1 MKPCKTFLLFSVLI
15 LSHCLCAQQPS
26 KISMQLKWHL
36 EATDPQEMVPFLLE
50 SNSTDLTELVNR
62 FAGKVRL
69 KVGSLYSIE
78 IPAENVWPFSEET
91 AVEKIEFSNAPAHFL
106 NDTMLIQTKADQVQA
121 MAAPL
126 REKYSG
132 KGVILGVID
141 SGIELDHPDFKDSLG
156 NTRVLYIWDQ
166 GVAYNA
172 AQKPGNYNYG
182 VEWDSTEINNQTSTH
197 DDRASEFGH
206 GSMVTG
212 VAASNGLATG
222 NFKGIAP
229 EVNIIAVAT
238 DYSAPNWLQ
247 TVAEAV
253 DYIYGKADSL
263 GMPCVINASIGT
275 YLGSH
280 DGEDIA
286 ARMIDQMIK
295 ARSGRT
301 LVAAAGNAGTFNFH
315 LQHSPIQDTVFTWF
329 EHTPQLFNGQGGLYF
344 QLWSDTADMK
354 DLKFSIGVDR
364 KQGSFYEFRGRT
376 AFDSIQNRLNLIY
389 TDSIVGSN
397 HDRIAYVYTYAEQS
411 QGRYLLEV
419 SIPQPDSAQYLFRL
433 ETAGTGKI
441 DLWSALGIT
450 GTSNMIDQNLPT
462 VSQFPAIQKY
472 VRPDS
477 LQSMVSSFTCLPSVI
492 TVGNYVNRSSWLDVN
507 QQNQYVNVVPGQISV
522 NSSLGPNRRGYL
534 KPDISSAGDYMFS
547 SGRIATMQTLIQT
560 EPAKIAFDSLHMR
573 NGGTSMAA
581 PTVAG
586 MVALYLEQCSG
597 ADHQRIK
604 QDLLATA
611 RTDQFTLNL
620 PNPKW
625 GAGKADAMGFLSQN
639 IISLPIV
646 YSFLPQYCEGDTAL
660 VPLLQA
666 GSNYRYRW
674 NNDDTLIYATLTQT
688 DTVFARVFDGRCWG
702 VSDTA
707 SVLFM
712 DAPPKPI
719 IFQRSDSLISLD
731 TGFYQWFLNGNAM
744 IGATDSILKV
754 GNTGYYHLEIGNLNN
769 CFTASDSI
777 YYVSTDLP
785 STIESSNFK
794 LYPNP
799 TSDLLNIQSKERIE
813 KIVLFDQ
820 QGRMVFQNL
829 NPHPEQ
835 LFQLSMSQFG
845 KGIYFLQLKSRSTV
859 YLEKII
865 IW

>member
-1 MKPCKTFLLFSVLI
+1 MKHCKVLI
-15 LSHCLCAQQPS
+15 LIVLLALGNFLHAQQPS
-26 KISMQLKWHL
+26 KLSLQLKWHL
-36 EATDPQEMVPFLLE
+36 EDAYPGQLVPLLVE
-50 SNSTDLTELVNR
+50 SKGNDLTELVNQ
-62 FAGKVRL
+62 FGGNVRL
-69 KVGSLYSIE
+69 RVGLLYSIE
-78 IPAENVWPFSEET
+78 LAAENVWEFSKET
-91 AVEKIEFSNAPAHFL
+91 AIEKIEFSMAPAHFL
-106 NDTMLIQTKADQVQA
+106 NDTMLIQTRADQVQA
-121 MAAPL
+121 MLAPL

-132 KGVILGVID
+132 KGVLLGVID
-141 SGIELDHPDFKDSLG
+141 SGIELDHTDFKDSLG

-166 GVAYNA
+166 GVPYNA
-172 AQKPGNYNYG
+172 ARKPGNYNYG
-182 VEWDSTEINNQTSTH
+182 VEWDSTEINNRTSTH

-229 EVNIIAVAT
+229 DVNIISVAT
-238 DYSAPNWLQ
+238 DYTKANWLQ

-253 DYIYGKADSL
+253 DYIFRKADSL
-263 GMPCVINASIGT
+263 GMSCVINASIGT

-295 ARSGRT
+295 AKSGRAM
-301 LVAAAGNAGTFNFH
+301 VAAAGNAGTFNFH
-315 LQHSPIQDTVFTWF
+315 LQHSPIQDTVFSWF
-329 EHTPQLFNGQGGLYF
+329 EHSPLLYNGQGGLYF

-354 DLKFSIGVDR
+354 DLEFAIGADR
-364 KQGSFYEFRGRT
+364 KQGNFYEFRGRT
-376 AFDSIQNRLNLIY
+376 AFDSIQNRLNVIY
-389 TDSIVGSN
+389 TDSIMGAN
-397 HDRIAYVYTYAEQS
+397 QNRIAYVQTYAEQS

-419 SIPQPDSAQYLFRL
+419 SIPRPDSAQYLFRL

-450 GTSNMIDQNLPT
+450 GTSNMIDQSLPT

-477 LQSMVSSFTCLPSVI
+477 LQSIVSSFTCLPSVI

-507 QQNQYVNVVPGQISV
+507 QQNQYVNVIPGQISV

-547 SGRIATMQTLIQT
+547 TGRIATMQSFRQS

-573 NGGTSMAA
+573 NGGTSMAS

-597 ADHQRIK
+597 ADYQKIK
-604 QDLLATA
+604 QDLLASA

-625 GAGKADAMGFLSQN
+625 GEGKADAMAFLSQN
-639 IISLPIV
+639 IYQTPII
-646 YSFLPQYCEGDTAL
+646 YSFLPQYCDGDTAL
-660 VPLLQA
+660 VPLLQSA
-666 GSNYRYRW
+666 GNYRYRW
-674 NNDDTLIYATLTQT
+674 NNGDTLFYASLTQT
-688 DTVFARVFDGRCWG
+688 DTVFARVFDGRCWS

-707 SVLFM
+707 SVTFLN
-712 DAPPKPI
+712 APPKPI
-719 IFQRSDSLISLD
+719 IFQRNDTMTSQD
-731 TGFYQWFLNGNAM
+731 TGFYQWYLNGNA
-744 IGATDSILKV
+744 ISGATDSLLKV
-754 GNTGYYHLEIGNLNN
+754 TNNGYYHLEVGNLNN

-777 YYVSTDLP
+777 YYLSTDLI
-785 STIESSNFK
+785 SANKNSAFK

-799 TSDLLNIQSKERIE
+799 TEDLLNIESKEGVKEI
-813 KIVLFDQ
+813 ILFDQ
-820 QGRMVFQNL
+820 QGRILFQKL
-829 NPHPEQ
+829 NPNSEQ

-845 KGIYFLQLKSRSTV
+845 KGVYFLQLKSKSAV
-859 YLEKII
+859 HLEKIT